1 MAIFSLG
8 GDKQKYL
15 TWIFLILVL
24 LLVVW
29 FGRGF
34 FIKPSF
40 PPPPL
45 PQPKTVEINFEALK
59 NPLLKDL
66 NPFEEIPIFEEEI
79 GRENPF
85 LKI

>member
-1 MAIFSLG
+1 MAIFTLG
-8 GDKQKYL
+8 GEKQKYL

-29 FGRGF
+29 FSRGF
-34 FIKPSF
+34 FIKPPPPS
-40 PPPPL
+40 PPPP
-45 PQPKTVEINFEALK
+45 QPKKVEINFEALK

-85 LKI
+85 LPF